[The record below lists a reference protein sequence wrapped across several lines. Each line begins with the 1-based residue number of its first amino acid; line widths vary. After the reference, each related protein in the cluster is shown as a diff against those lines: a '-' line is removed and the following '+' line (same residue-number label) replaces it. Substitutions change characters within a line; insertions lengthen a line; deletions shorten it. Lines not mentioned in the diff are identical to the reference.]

1 MTVDTI
7 TARKIAY
14 VSFRAS
20 SDLAKLRSI
29 ISEEEPEEEID
40 GYRKALLAAIQHI
53 STNITNR
60 VLDAHPEIRRELDE
74 AVSTNVRV
82 DPDPLF
88 R

>member
-1 MTVDTI
+1 MNSI

-20 SDLAKLRSI
+20 SDLAKLRSVI
-29 ISEEEPEEEID
+29 TEEEPEEEIND
-40 GYRKALLAAIQHI
+40 YRKALLAAIQHI

-60 VLDAHPEIRRELDE
+60 ILDAHPEIKQELDE
-74 AVSTNVRV
+74 AIKNNIRI
-82 DPDPLF
+82 DPDHLF